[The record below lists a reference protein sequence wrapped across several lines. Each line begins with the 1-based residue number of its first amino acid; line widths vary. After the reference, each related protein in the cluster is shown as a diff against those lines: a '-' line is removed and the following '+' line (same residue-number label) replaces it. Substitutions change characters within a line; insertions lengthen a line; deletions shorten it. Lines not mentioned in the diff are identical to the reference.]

1 MSENRRD
8 YVLFLEDVMGAI
20 EKIERYVRTMDYSK
34 FSENDMAVDA
44 VVRNFEIIGEAIN
57 SLPEEIKS
65 KYPDVEW
72 KEAVGFRNILI
83 HNYFGVDL
91 EAIWD
96 TISKNIPMLKQH
108 VGEVLVRE
116 KEEAGDPS

>member
-8 YVLFLEDVMGAI
+8 YILFLEDVMGAI